1 MSPPALAFFLR
12 RLAGSIFVVLGAMT
26 LVFLVL
32 YWLPGDPAE
41 LMAGEDATAET
52 IANIRAQLGTDRP
65 FTEQYFSYLANAA
78 QGDFGTSYATGEPVA
93 ARILA
98 QLPATLA
105 LTALATVIALSAG
118 IFLGVVSAVQRG
130 RWLDH
135 LLQSSMLIFA
145 STPGFW
151 LGIILILIFSVQ
163 LNWLPAI
170 GNGSFAQLVLPSACL
185 GLASAGRLARMVRN
199 SVIDVLG
206 EPFVATLRGKGL
218 TEPVV
223 LYRHVLRNALIPV
236 VTLLGVIVG
245 EQLSGTV
252 VIETLFARQGLGRI
266 IAESVGVKDIP
277 MVQGAVIIAALF
289 YVVINLI
296 VDLSYARID
305 RRVHL
310 ES

>member
-1 MSPPALAFFLR
+1 MSTSALAFVLR
-12 RLAGSIFVVLGAMT
+12 RLAGSVGVVFGAMT

-52 IANIRAQLGTDRP
+52 IAAVRAQLGSDRP
-65 FTEQYFSYLANAA
+65 LAEQYVSYLANAA
-78 QGDFGTSYATGEPVA
+78 QGDLGTSYATGEPVA
-93 ARILA
+93 SRILA

-105 LTALATVIALSAG
+105 LTTLATLIALAAG
-118 IFLGVVSAVQRG
+118 VTLGVVSAVHRG

-135 LLQSSMLIFA
+135 VLQSSMLVFS

-151 LGIILILIFSVQ
+151 LGIVLILIFSVW
-163 LNWLPAI
+163 LGWLPAI

-199 SVIDVLG
+199 SVLDVLD

-218 TEPVV
+218 GERAV

-245 EQLSGTV
+245 ELLSGTV

-266 IAESVGVKDIP
+266 IAEAVGVKDIP
-277 MVQGAVIIAALF
+277 MVQGAVLVAALF

-296 VDLSYARID
+296 VDFSYARID
-305 RRVHL
+305 RRVQL
-310 ES
+310 EG